1 LSPCIFAQK
10 RKINPHQLTI
20 FFTGDDN
27 GQVKNCG
34 CSPKGNLGGVSHRA
48 AYLKRLRETGCE
60 FLVFDTG
67 DVIIGTGRHA
77 EIKQALYSQA
87 LPYMGYDAVGMGD
100 VEAKYVKETGKTRIF
115 SESVPLITAN
125 VVDSEKGNLIG
136 DEAFIIKTTRE
147 GLRVGITSI
156 LGDSIIH
163 PTLKERIGVRVLPTV
178 ETISKQI
185 ETLRKQCD
193 IVIVLSHTGYDTAKE
208 LASKVT
214 GIDILLVGHNTGK
227 EMETLDR
234 VGNTILMT
242 SRSNGKYLGKLV
254 LDIGEDGSI
263 KNATGE
269 YVAMDA
275 ECGEDEEMERLVAKH
290 DAELREYLT
299 SLSQASSPTVY
310 TTPKVYYET
319 RSPQPYVSALKCR
332 ECHLKQYEAWV
343 ETPHARAFETLRKEH
358 KENDPACTSC
368 HTTGF
373 QLNQTNSSISANRF
387 WGVQCEACH
396 GPGVIH
402 VRRPSKSFGAVL
414 QSRCLECHDA
424 TRQPKLGLKAAQ
436 AEMARICKEAGKS
449 PAK

>member
-1 LSPCIFAQK
+1 MKP
-10 RKINPHQLTI
+10 
-20 FFTGDDN
+20 
-27 GQVKNCG
+27 
-34 CSPKGNLGGVSHRA
+34 
-48 AYLKRLRETGCE
+48 LREKGSE
-60 FLVFDTG
+60 FLILDTG
-67 DVIIGTGRHA
+67 DVIAGTGRQA

-100 VEAKYVKETGKTRIF
+100 IEARYVKEGGKTRIF
-115 SESVPLITAN
+115 GENVPLITAN

-136 DEAFIIKTTRE
+136 DEAFVIKTTRE
-147 GLRVGITSI
+147 GLRIGITSI

-163 PTLKERIGVRVLPTV
+163 PTIQERLGIRILPTV
-178 ETISKQI
+178 ETARKQI
-185 ETLRKQCD
+185 ETLREKCD
-193 IVIVLSHTGYDTAKE
+193 LVIVLSHTGYDAAKD

-214 GIDILLVGHNTGK
+214 GIDVILGGHNTGK
-227 EMETLDR
+227 EMETFER

-242 SRSNGKYLGKLV
+242 TRSNGKYLGKLV
-254 LDIGEDGSI
+254 LDIGEDGGI

-269 YVAMDA
+269 YIALGK

-299 SLSQASSPTVY
+299 SLSQASSPTGY
-310 TTPKVYYET
+310 IAPKVYYEP
-319 RSPQPYVSALKCR
+319 RAPQPYVSALKCR

-373 QLNQTNSSISANRF
+373 QLNQTNSSMSTNRF

-402 VRRPSKSFGAVL
+402 VRRPGKPFGAVL

-424 TRQPKLGLKAAQ
+424 TRQPKLGLKTAR
-436 AEMARICKEAGKS
+436 AEMARICREADKS
-449 PAK
+449 SAK